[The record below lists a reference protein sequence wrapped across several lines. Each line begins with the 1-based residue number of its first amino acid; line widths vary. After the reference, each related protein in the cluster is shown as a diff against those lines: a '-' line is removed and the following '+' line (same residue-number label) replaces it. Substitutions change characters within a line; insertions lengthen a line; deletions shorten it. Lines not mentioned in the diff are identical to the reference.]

1 MFDDTGALV
10 RRNYSLNELDPGT
23 AIYESFQQGLSD
35 SFSFASWSDNELIKA
50 NMGEEDLHYGPF
62 KASDPEKLKVLFGVE
77 KKLSQEDAEQ
87 QIKAQKLPLSV
98 PDEGYTQ
105 KALNIVMERKKN
117 ELMRKAQIED
127 STGFYNGT
135 VQFSANVA
143 AQMLD
148 PVNIALSFMPVM
160 APAKYAALLAG
171 ANNPWS
177 KAAIRAGVGAV
188 EGGAGALA
196 VEPAIYQAKQRE
208 QADYDMTDSLWNVAL
223 GTIIGGGLHAGTGAL
238 ADWKAKKKITV
249 EPQGA
254 TGEMIDNASPETK
267 ESLLKTAVQMEAQGY
282 QADVEAVAAMDPVF
296 NPKIFVQRD
305 PRLYFEQIKKQRE
318 SLGVLSKIKRKEYQ
332 SAVKNLIN
340 EAGKFE
346 SIKGVDVNI
355 DSLQSAISK
364 LGGIN
369 REAAIA
375 DGMDPAAFKKNRAFR
390 AQGGKGF
397 DEMAESLNQYGYTSL
412 DGSPLT
418 ANDLVDI
425 VVNGKDPE
433 SILSSQARRGPESDI
448 VRELRK
454 SGYKPD
460 EVTKTLEKLINGEK
474 LGNRQHKI
482 AQDALS
488 LIGGER
494 AKEKQATVLNRRYGN
509 VSKRTPDQAEKEI
522 MDFLSTRAMSES
534 QIDEIERLLDVME
547 DGIINGDEF
556 VNSVKSLFVEMPG
569 YENPGQPLKNTVE
582 NGFKPENMR
591 GSDKKASDEIEVK
604 NSIPERNE
612 DQELEQ
618 VQAMFDEYEKMLGQ
632 EQTDL
637 SEYDKAISNAELD
650 ASALEAALTCRLT
663 K

>member
-23 AIYESFQQGLSD
+23 ALYESFQQGLSD

-177 KAAIRAGVGAV
+177 KAAIRAGIGAI

-238 ADWKAKKKITV
+238 ADWKAKKKNTI

-254 TGEMIDNASPETK
+254 IPRMADSATPETREK
-267 ESLLKTAVQMEAQGY
+267 MLRTAVQMEIQGFNT
-282 QADVEAVAAMDPVF
+282 DVRAVASMDPAF
-296 NPKIFVQRD
+296 NYKLNPVSRAIESARHADSDLKIDVNGMFDDAKKARFINYKSELEQEYQSKKTDLISRGDRKKIRHELKTIEYETNKIESSFKEIAKENQRVGLS
-305 PRLYFEQIKKQRE
+305 RKQAESAAREVIKKRKIELNQRKE
-318 SLGVLSKIKRKEYQ
+318 LLLSKIKKSE
-332 SAVKNLIN
+332 AVQNIRSDISRLN
-340 EAGKFE
+340 
-346 SIKGVDVNI
+346 SGVIPDRFA
-355 DSLQSAISK
+355 S
-364 LGGIN
+364 
-369 REAAIA
+369 
-375 DGMDPAAFKKNRAFR
+375 
-390 AQGGKGF
+390 
-397 DEMAESLNQYGYTSL
+397 DEMRFSELEKDINNIFS
-412 DGSPLT
+412 DGSVSKESH
-418 ANDLVDI
+418 AIIKDI
-425 VVNGKDPE
+425 
-433 SILSSQARRGPESDI
+433 ILSAEKGDDI
-448 VRELRK
+448 N
-454 SGYKPD
+454 SG
-460 EVTKTLEKLINGEK
+460 
-474 LGNRQHKI
+474 
-482 AQDALS
+482 ALFS
-488 LIGGER
+488 RLIGGDHV
-494 AKEKQATVLNRRYGN
+494 T
-509 VSKRTPDQAEKEI
+509 
-522 MDFLSTRAMSES
+522 
-534 QIDEIERLLDVME
+534 
-547 DGIINGDEF
+547 
-556 VNSVKSLFVEMPG
+556 
-569 YENPGQPLKNTVE
+569 ENPGELLKNTVE

-650 ASALEAALTCRLT
+650 ANALEAALTCRLT